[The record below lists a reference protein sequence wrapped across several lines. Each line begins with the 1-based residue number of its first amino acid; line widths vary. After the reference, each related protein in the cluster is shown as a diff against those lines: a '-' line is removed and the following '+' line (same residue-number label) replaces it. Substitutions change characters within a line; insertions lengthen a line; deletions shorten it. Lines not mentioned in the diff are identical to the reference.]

1 MKNLFTKQQKSDAE
15 GLQFQT
21 FQFCIVGYV
30 SEVSEEKERC
40 TFFTVKVMTSWIK
53 QNSLSCP

>member
-1 MKNLFTKQQKSDAE
+1 MKNVFTKQQKSDAE

-21 FQFCIVGYV
+21 SQSCIVGY
-30 SEVSEEKERC
+30 VSEEKERC